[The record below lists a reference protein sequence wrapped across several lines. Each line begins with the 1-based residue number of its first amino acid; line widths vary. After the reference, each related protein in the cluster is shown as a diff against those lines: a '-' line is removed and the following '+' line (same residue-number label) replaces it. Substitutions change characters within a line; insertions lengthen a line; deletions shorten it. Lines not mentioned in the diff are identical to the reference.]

1 MINGTVEYGIQRIKI
16 HLISTANKT
25 QQSKCLPNIDVDL
38 KDTNLSHSKMKT
50 NDSREREKSNECVI
64 LMF

>member
-38 KDTNLSHSKMKT
+38 KDTNLSHS
-50 NDSREREKSNECVI
+50 
-64 LMF
+64 